1 MDTKFIG
8 RSLFITVI
16 WALLL
21 FSIAIVPWGLFAP
34 LEAQA
39 ATVRAT
45 VGNKCAPRGATNVE
59 VPIAV
64 SNVSSLGVIAVDIE
78 LRYDA
83 SRLDYASASL
93 AGTIAESWGAPVVNS
108 STPGVLRM
116 ALYGVEDLVGA
127 GKLVKVFFN
136 VKTSAKF
143 GTSILQLVRCRLN
156 DGGTIETTL
165 IHGSFTVTSGPR
177 PYVCPTPPP
186 GGYYPDPTP
195 APLEY

>member
-1 MDTKFIG
+1 MNTNGIKRCF
-8 RSLFITVI
+8 FITVI
-16 WALLL
+16 WGLLL
-21 FSIAIVPWGLFAP
+21 FSFAISPCGLFGA
-34 LEAQA
+34 LDAQA

-59 VPIAV
+59 VPITV
-64 SNVSSLGVIAVDIE
+64 NNVTGLGVIAVDIE
-78 LRYDA
+78 LQYDS

-127 GKLVKVFFN
+127 GKLIKVYFN

-143 GTSILQLVRCRLN
+143 GTSILQLVRCRMN
-156 DGGTIETTL
+156 DGGTIDTTR
-165 IHGSFTVTSGPR
+165 INGSFSVTSGPR